1 MFELLKRQ
9 FIGFEASRGCEKK
22 FKMVSS
28 QNRSENVSVSTKYFR
43 TEALNEWIKNIKCKK
58 SFKKKQ
64 SKGQDLR
71 TLAILTHTLC
81 ENQKVL
87 RQKQKERSER
97 WMELK
102 KMIENG
108 SYNDKSDSSESDLER
123 LQADEQ
129 KKIEIK
135 ALWKEELNDID
146 DFMNNLNSIK
156 TSLIR

>member
-1 MFELLKRQ
+1 
-9 FIGFEASRGCEKK
+9 
-22 FKMVSS
+22 
-28 QNRSENVSVSTKYFR
+28 
-43 TEALNEWIKNIKCKK
+43 
-58 SFKKKQ
+58 
-64 SKGQDLR
+64 
-71 TLAILTHTLC
+71 
-81 ENQKVL
+81 
-87 RQKQKERSER
+87 
-97 WMELK
+97 MELK

-156 TSLIR
+156 TSLVR